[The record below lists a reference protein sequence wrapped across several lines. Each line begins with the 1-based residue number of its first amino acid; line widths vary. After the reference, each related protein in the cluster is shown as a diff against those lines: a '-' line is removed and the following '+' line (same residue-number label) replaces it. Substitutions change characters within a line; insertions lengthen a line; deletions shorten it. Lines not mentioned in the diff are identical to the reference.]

1 MNFAPIDID
10 IHAFNHKFYN
20 LEYNMTKKGHG
31 IALFSGGLD
40 SALAVL
46 LVRKQGIEVTAL
58 SFMNHFGCDMD
69 DRSSCGSNPFP
80 VAEQFGFTVKLMH
93 LGQKFVNIVRNP
105 KYGHGK
111 NMNPCIDCRI
121 LMLREAKEFM
131 NIVGADFVFTGEVI
145 GQRPMSQHRTQM
157 DLVQRD
163 AGLEGRLVRP
173 LCAKLLP
180 ETEPEKLGI
189 LDREKL
195 EAINGRSR
203 KRQME
208 LADQFGLEDYPNPAA
223 GCLLTD
229 RGYSARLRD
238 YFSHTELVDFTEL
251 NLLKIGR
258 HFRVNER
265 LKVIVGR
272 NETENDKIA
281 KYRKNGEWLFEARDI
296 GSPITMLKGELDD
309 DAIQAAASI
318 TARYCADR
326 EKDTVEITFWNGDN
340 SERTVSVSPATDEYL
355 ETVRL

>member
-1 MNFAPIDID
+1 MA
-10 IHAFNHKFYN
+10 
-20 LEYNMTKKGHG
+20 KKGHG

-46 LVRKQGIEVTAL
+46 LIRRQGIEVTAL

-121 LMLREAKEFM
+121 LMLTEAKHFM
-131 NIVGADFVFTGEVI
+131 EMVGADFVFTGEVI
-145 GQRPMSQHRTQM
+145 GQRPMSQHRAQM
-157 DLVQRD
+157 EIVQRD

-180 ETEPEKLGI
+180 ETEPERLGI
-189 LDREKL
+189 IDREKL

-203 KRQME
+203 RRQME
-208 LADQFGLEDYPNPAA
+208 LADQFGLEDYPTPAA

-229 RGYSARLRD
+229 KGYSARLRD
-238 YFSHTELVDFTEL
+238 YFSHCELVDFTEL

-258 HFRVNER
+258 HFRVNDR

-272 NETENDKIA
+272 NEAENDKIE
-281 KYRKNGEWLFEARDI
+281 KYCKTGEWLFEARDAN
-296 GSPITMLKGELDD
+296 SPITIIKGDLTD
-309 DAIQAAASI
+309 DAIKTAAEI
-318 TARYCADR
+318 TARYCSDR
-326 EKDTVEITFWNGDN
+326 DKKAVEITFWNGDD
-340 SERTVSVSPATDEYL
+340 SERKVSVSPATDAYL